1 MYMKNYNL
9 KKEVGIATKVWKK
22 VTNLNQSLIKIPM
35 HYPVLATVI
44 TQSQIHVQ
52 IKHSLANL
60 QNIITTLTG
69 AKYICKTFQQK

>member
-1 MYMKNYNL
+1 MKNYNL
-9 KKEVGIATKVWKK
+9 KKEVGIAIKVWKQ
-22 VTNLNQSLIKIPM
+22 VTNLNQSLTEIPM

-44 TQSQIHVQ
+44 TQNQIHVQ

-60 QNIITTLTG
+60 QDIITTLTG